1 MDALNEYSYIWGVD
15 KDKYVLLK
23 DEFGMSILS
32 INGKEI
38 MFLLIEDDIVADS
51 VIAKMLEYGNK
62 VYNSIT
68 ELKEAINIRWI
79 KSL

>member
-1 MDALNEYSYIWGVD
+1 MDALNEYSYIWGAD

-23 DEFGMSILS
+23 DEFGFSILS

-51 VIAKMLEYGNK
+51 VIAKMMECGNQ
-62 VYNSIT
+62 VYYSIA
-68 ELKEAINIRWI
+68 ELKEAVGIR
-79 KSL
+79 

>member
-15 KDKYVLLK
+15 KEKYVLLK
-23 DEFGMSILS
+23 DEFGTSILS

-38 MFLLIEDDIVADS
+38 MFFLIEEDVVADL
-51 VIAKMLEYGNK
+51 VIAKMVEHGNK

-68 ELKEAINIRWI
+68 ELKEDIGI
-79 KSL
+79 K